1 MRPTRSLPLRAI
13 RKHCGRVLTTF
24 LLLIDFG
31 FDALN
36 LKPKLAVDSDGKEL
50 IEDSHGRVAIFAGYI
65 STENEALE
73 AERVLRLLSDKFDL
87 LLLINTGSIRLKID
101 LPNFYYFHRRNF
113 GRDLASYKYA
123 LDSLN
128 LEKTF
133 ELFLFNDSV
142 LWTENSIVSTLAN
155 FRRSG
160 FQVTSLT
167 SSEQYSYH
175 LQSYALHL
183 KGDVSEISKAFSAIR
198 VSNIKRVIVE
208 AGEKRL
214 SQYWIKKEIQVGSI
228 YTQDSLFLLLAKYK
242 ELYGQDYSEITALV
256 SQGVP
261 LNPSIHFWAPLFGQ
275 SGVVKKVLMAMNPAQ
290 LKYVPKNLKE
300 LESKITLEKL
310 N

>member
-1 MRPTRSLPLRAI
+1 MRPSRLLPLRAI
-13 RKHCGRVLTTF
+13 RKHCGGVLTTF
-24 LLLIDFG
+24 LLLIDFV

-36 LKPKLAVDSDGKEL
+36 LKPKLALDSDGNEL
-50 IEDSHGRVAIFAGYI
+50 IEDSYGRVAIFAGYI
-65 STENEALE
+65 STENEVLE

-113 GRDLASYKYA
+113 GRDLASYKYG

-133 ELFLFNDSV
+133 ELFFFNDSV

-155 FRRSG
+155 FRKSG

-167 SSEQYSYH
+167 SSDQYSYH

-198 VSNIKRVIVE
+198 VSNLKRVIVE

-214 SQYWIKKEIQVGSI
+214 SQYWITRKIQVGSV
-228 YTQDSLFLLLAKYK
+228 YTQDSLFPLLAKYK
-242 ELYGQDYSEITALV
+242 GLYSQDYNQIKTLV

-261 LNPSIHFWAPLFGQ
+261 LNPSIHFWAPLYGQ